1 MGTSTTND
9 ARQREWVAPR
19 GFLGKAVSR
28 RSVACFD
35 EKQVRKHFAKIES
48 PARGQAGGAERR
60 SGDQLGD
67 FLPETSFQIA
77 VGRRSTPNR
86 LF

>member
-1 MGTSTTND
+1 MGTSTAND

-19 GFLGKAVSR
+19 GFLEKAVSR
-28 RSVACFD
+28 RSVACSD

-48 PARGQAGGAERR
+48 PARGQAAVLRGAQGINWEI
-60 SGDQLGD
+60 SCPKFLFKSPWAAAQL
-67 FLPETSFQIA
+67 LI
-77 VGRRSTPNR
+77 R